1 MAGSEGG
8 GPAALEGPFY
18 SSGGSMTKKSAPKGK
33 PAARRGKATPHVPDG
48 RRFRSKPV
56 LIEAV
61 KFTGENVAE
70 IQELV
75 PDAWVTNTG
84 SLEVGTLG
92 GPAHA
97 QPGDWV
103 VK

>member
-1 MAGSEGG
+1 
-8 GPAALEGPFY
+8 
-18 SSGGSMTKKSAPKGK
+18 MTKKSAPKGK

-103 VK
+103 VKYATGGLLVLVPAAFEAEFEPA